1 LSWIELFLIALSL
14 SMDAFAVSIAKGLS
28 LKKVTWKQM
37 TWFGAWFGIFQG
49 LMPFLGY
56 CFAQLASGWLEQFD
70 HWIAFILLSMIGG
83 KMIWDSFHEE
93 ESIDPEIGW
102 KSMLVLAIATSIDA
116 LAVGVSFAFMSVSI
130 LPAVT
135 LIGAVTF
142 GDWHEDRQLVWR
154 QISFEGNPMRRHR
167 ACFDRF
173 KNLDRRNCL
182 DPR

>member
-1 LSWIELFLIALSL
+1 MSWIELFLIALSL

-130 LPAVT
+130 FPAIT
-135 LIGAVTF
+135 MIGAVTF
-142 GDWHEDRQLVWR
+142 AFSAIGTKIGSLFGAKYHSKATLCGSIVLVL
-154 QISFEGNPMRRHR
+154 IGLKILIEGIV
-167 ACFDRF
+167 
-173 KNLDRRNCL
+173 
-182 DPR
+182 